1 MSNRDAGKCCTVLHK
16 NGSSGNLV
24 ESMGGAV
31 GAVGDALLA
40 PEPCPRPRPAGGP
53 GPLGSNVRPSPRDG
67 MSAKPRQRRVL
78 PIRFE
83 PQLFVPYP

>member
-1 MSNRDAGKCCTVLHK
+1 MIGKYFSNGWKIRGGFSNDWK
-16 NGSSGNLV
+16 NFGSSGNLV

-67 MSAKPRQRRVL
+67 ICAKSRQ
-78 PIRFE
+78 
-83 PQLFVPYP
+83 

>member
-1 MSNRDAGKCCTVLHK
+1 METKWFFGEFSGKL
-16 NGSSGNLV
+16 
-24 ESMGGAV
+24 GGAV

-67 MSAKPRQRRVL
+67 TSAKP
-78 PIRFE
+78 
-83 PQLFVPYP
+83 